1 VRVRYRIPDAGFRLI
16 LAGIIFS
23 LGACSKELLTED
35 QLKKYVMDEEHGV
48 RKVIQSGDFKL
59 DVLLRPTDLL
69 VLQELKSTDA
79 DSTALSRLR
88 KKYEGQYYFI
98 LNISKNGREV
108 ITPGQL
114 PGEDFSEVL
123 QTVSFR
129 LGNYVTMTTEKQDT
143 IPLVDFVFNRTFG
156 MGAGSEVLLVF
167 DKKKIQHPDWLQ
179 INLTEMG
186 LGLGLQTLRFRH
198 NDLEAVPSLN
208 FTPYLRK

>member
-1 VRVRYRIPDAGFRLI
+1 VRVRYRIPDTGFRLI
-16 LAGIIFS
+16 LAGMILS

-79 DSTALSRLR
+79 DSTALLRLR

-108 ITPGQL
+108 VTPGQL